1 MTVVELAER
10 VGVELAFVDRLAELG
25 IIVPKEGGFAGSDL
39 RRAQLAAACDEAG
52 LSVEGIATA
61 LEQETISLLVLD
73 QPYYERWG
81 SQSAETY
88 RQVADRL
95 GVDVDLLCDV
105 EVANG
110 FPRPDP
116 DEHPRTDVLDTF
128 TVVAVAAQQIPRDA
142 LIRLMSVYGTSL
154 RRIASA
160 ETQLWHEH
168 VDVPAQRAGATE
180 KEVLEAG
187 IGFGSVVMPLI
198 DAAVLSIYRRMQ
210 ERTWMADL
218 VEHVELGLE
227 QAGVHE
233 RLERPSAMVFM
244 DVSGY
249 TALTE
254 EHGDEAAADL
264 VGSLNG
270 LVLPTAAHYGGQ
282 AVKFLGDGVMFHFR
296 EPGDGVLASLD
307 MVERTG
313 PAGLPPAH
321 VGMHAGPV
329 VRRDGDYYGRT
340 VNWASRISGRAGP
353 HEVLVT
359 GEVVES
365 ARDTPVRFEAVGATE
380 LKGIAS
386 PVELFRAERS

>member
-1 MTVVELAER
+1 MSANDLADR
-10 VGVELAFVDRLAELG
+10 VGVDPSFVERLVRLG
-25 IIVPKEGGFAGSDL
+25 IVEPRDEGFTASDL
-39 RRAQLAAACDEAG
+39 RRAQLVAACDEAG
-52 LSVEGIATA
+52 LSIEGIATA
-61 LEQETISLLVLD
+61 LERETISLLVLD
-73 QPYYERWG
+73 QPYYERWDSRSG
-81 SQSAETY
+81 ETY
-88 RQVADRL
+88 RQAAARL
-95 GVDVDLLCDV
+95 GVDIDLLCDV

-116 DEHPRTDVLDTF
+116 DDRPQTDVLDTL

-142 LIRLMSVYGTSL
+142 LLRLMSVYGSSL
-154 RRIASA
+154 RRIAAA
-160 ETQLWHEH
+160 ETQIWHEY
-168 VDVPAQRAGATE
+168 VDVPIQRTGVSE

-187 IGFGSVVMPLI
+187 VGFGSLVMPLI

-210 ERTWMADL
+210 GRAWMADL

-233 RLERPSAMVFM
+233 RLERPPAMAFM

-264 VGSLNG
+264 VGSLND
-270 LVLPTAAHYGGQ
+270 LVLRTATHHGGQ
-282 AVKFLGDGVMFHFR
+282 AVKFLGDGVMFHFA
-296 EPGDGVLASLD
+296 EPGEGVLASLE

-313 PAGLPPAH
+313 PAGLPPGH

-329 VRRDGDYYGRT
+329 VTRDGDYYGRT
-340 VNWASRISGRAGP
+340 VNWASRISGHAGP

-359 GEVVES
+359 SEVVES
-365 ARDTPVRFEAVGATE
+365 ARDVPVRFEAIGATD